1 MKRRWTN
8 TDRLYTATEL
18 LRIAFIFGGMALLV
32 IFGLSQCAK

>member
-8 TDRLYTATEL
+8 TDRFFTATEIG
-18 LRIAFIFGGMALLV
+18 RILFIFGGMALLV